1 MAAPEDLLK
10 PYRDEIDRIDVG
22 ILALL
27 NERTTIVQEI
37 GRVKQENNMAIY
49 EPKRED
55 KVYENVTRNNAG
67 PLPDDAVKRVFERI
81 MDEMRSLQRSRL
93 QQQQQQQNNK
103 ESK

>member
-27 NERTTIVQEI
+27 NERTTVVQEI

-81 MDEMRSLQRSRL
+81 MDEMRSVQRNRM
-93 QQQQQQQNNK
+93 QQNK

>member
-10 PYRDEIDRIDVG
+10 PYRDEIDRIDLG

-27 NERTTIVQEI
+27 NERTTVVQEI

-81 MDEMRSLQRSRL
+81 MDEMRSVQRNRM
-93 QQQQQQQNNK
+93 QQQNNK

>member
-1 MAAPEDLLK
+1 MADDLLK
-10 PYRDEIDRIDVG
+10 AYRDEIDRIDIG

-27 NERTTIVQEI
+27 NERTTVVQEI

-55 KVYENVTRNNAG
+55 KVYENVTRNNGG

-81 MDEMRSLQRSRL
+81 MDEMRSVQRNRM
-93 QQQQQQQNNK
+93 QQNK

>member
-1 MAAPEDLLK
+1 MAEDLLK
-10 PYRDEIDRIDVG
+10 SYRDEIDRIDLG
-22 ILALL
+22 IVALL
-27 NERTTIVQEI
+27 NERTTVVQEI

-55 KVYENVTRNNAG
+55 KVYENITRNNPG

-81 MDEMRSLQRSRL
+81 MDEMRSVQRNRM
-93 QQQQQQQNNK
+93 QQNK